1 MSALLIECGRVR
13 AEEQGA
19 CCACDGR
26 VRVNSTGSTTK
37 RYIVQINE
45 RTTHDDEEKEGAKWD
60 PAIPRKQPESCVHCA
75 LSAASTSQVME
86 HVIVETDRRERERT
100 DGGRTTDA
108 RRVIDVISFPGGGGR
123 AEWIGEHQ

>member
-1 MSALLIECGRVR
+1 M
-13 AEEQGA
+13 
-19 CCACDGR
+19 
-26 VRVNSTGSTTK
+26 
-37 RYIVQINE
+37 
-45 RTTHDDEEKEGAKWD
+45 
-60 PAIPRKQPESCVHCA
+60 
-75 LSAASTSQVME
+75 ME

>member
-1 MSALLIECGRVR
+1 MKRKKKVPSGIR
-13 AEEQGA
+13 ATEAPQG
-19 CCACDGR
+19 
-26 VRVNSTGSTTK
+26 S
-37 RYIVQINE
+37 
-45 RTTHDDEEKEGAKWD
+45 
-60 PAIPRKQPESCVHCA
+60 PRKQPESCVQCA

-123 AEWIGEHQ
+123 AEWIGEWRASVKESSFRC